1 MYDINVYLRY
11 YRADCVCGGIQR
23 NAALVMMRAVS
34 DEGQLRYAVSVNYIP
49 FNEPDDFS
57 VTYDAV
63 WEQTVFDRRGR
74 RSKKREAAL
83 LETFERTCDELA
95 ASAEGRIFWD
105 QPLTEARLG

>member
-23 NAALVMMRAVS
+23 NAALVQMRAVS
-34 DEGQLRYAVSVNYIP
+34 EEGQLRYDVSVNFIP
-49 FNEPDDFS
+49 FTAPDDFTVS
-57 VTYDAV
+57 YDAV
-63 WEQTVFDRRGR
+63 WERTVFERRGR

-83 LETFERTCDELA
+83 MESFKQTCDELA
-95 ASAEGRIFWD
+95 ASAGGRIFWD